1 MAKSSSLLR
10 SLLVAWRC
18 RLSRASSRPIP
29 EPSSRTRT
37 RRQPPSCRST
47 STRPAPASSAFST
60 SSLTAAAGRSTT
72 SPAAIWLASVSAR
85 TWMRGATKAA
95 VPGSGGR
102 GQRWTL
108 PGPANRP
115 GKSRGS
121 REARSERGSLPCP
134 ARSAPVHRPVVNARV
149 RLAWIACCVLWGSTW
164 LFIKIGLR
172 DLPPLRFAALRMTLA
187 AAVLVP
193 FAVRAGLLRIGGH
206 ASLRVAAVGLIQI
219 GVPYALLFAAQQWVA
234 SGLAAV
240 LFATFPI
247 WLLLLARALLPAQ
260 PLSPAK
266 LLAAALGIAGVAVLQ
281 LPALRAA
288 GAGNRSALGGSLI
301 VAAAV
306 LVALAWTLERG
317 RSATWTPL
325 AAVALGYLAVFGTA
339 VPYLLLF
346 WLLPRVPVA
355 AIGAIPLV
363 DTMLAVCL
371 GSVVLGEPI
380 GWHLLGGGALVLTA
394 AAIANGL
401 GAARLES
408 QPGTP

>member
-1 MAKSSSLLR
+1 
-10 SLLVAWRC
+10 
-18 RLSRASSRPIP
+18 
-29 EPSSRTRT
+29 
-37 RRQPPSCRST
+37 
-47 STRPAPASSAFST
+47 
-60 SSLTAAAGRSTT
+60 
-72 SPAAIWLASVSAR
+72 
-85 TWMRGATKAA
+85 
-95 VPGSGGR
+95 
-102 GQRWTL
+102 
-108 PGPANRP
+108 
-115 GKSRGS
+115 
-121 REARSERGSLPCP
+121 
-134 ARSAPVHRPVVNARV
+134 VNARV

-164 LFIKIGLR
+164 LFIKLGLR

-193 FAVRAGLLRIGGH
+193 FAVRAGLLRVGGR

-281 LPALRAA
+281 LPALLRGA
-288 GAGNRSALGGSLI
+288 GAGNRAALGGSLI

-306 LVALAWTLERG
+306 LVALANVLVRRGFEAIPPVVLTFGQVFAGAALLVALAWTLERG

-401 GAARLES
+401 GAARLEA
-408 QPGTP
+408 QPGAP

>member
-1 MAKSSSLLR
+1 M
-10 SLLVAWRC
+10 
-18 RLSRASSRPIP
+18 
-29 EPSSRTRT
+29 
-37 RRQPPSCRST
+37 
-47 STRPAPASSAFST
+47 
-60 SSLTAAAGRSTT
+60 
-72 SPAAIWLASVSAR
+72 
-85 TWMRGATKAA
+85 
-95 VPGSGGR
+95 
-102 GQRWTL
+102 
-108 PGPANRP
+108 
-115 GKSRGS
+115 
-121 REARSERGSLPCP
+121 
-134 ARSAPVHRPVVNARV
+134 NARV

-193 FAVRAGLLRIGGH
+193 FAVRAGLLRIGGR

-281 LPALRAA
+281 LPALRVA
-288 GAGNRSALGGSLI
+288 GAGNRAALGGSLI
-301 VAAAV
+301 VAAAILV
-306 LVALAWTLERG
+306 ALANLLVRRGFEAIPPVVLTFGQVFAGAALLVALAWTVERG
-317 RSATWTPL
+317 RAATWTPR
-325 AAVALGYLAVFGTA
+325 AAVAIGYLAVFGTA

-346 WLLPRVPVA
+346 WLLPRIPVA

-371 GSVVLGEPI
+371 GSAVLGEPI
-380 GWHLLGGGALVLTA
+380 GWHLLGGGALVLIA